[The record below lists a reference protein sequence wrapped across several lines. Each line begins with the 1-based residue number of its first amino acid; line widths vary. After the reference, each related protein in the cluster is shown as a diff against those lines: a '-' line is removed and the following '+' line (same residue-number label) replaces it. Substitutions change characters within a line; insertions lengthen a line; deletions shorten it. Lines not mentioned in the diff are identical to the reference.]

1 MRPTLKQLLA
11 EHPDL
16 EKEIEEYNRESQ
28 PIVPE
33 DPLAVAESQDI
44 LAETWEHAEDVP
56 EMLTPEQADKA
67 MSVVSFVRSQRSAS
81 AVAELQEFERSYS
94 EELTRLLAEERE
106 KKDAVA
112 EARAELR
119 AAESRLAEFRAAGTS
134 RRVILQSASKE
145 TREKSDLRHSVL
157 ARAIA
162 ASKKRYVERLE
173 EVRKMNWALNRNAH
187 WDRMAFETQ
196 MRKSKVRD
204 AFGITRG
211 RPRTRDEDDEPDDD
225 GYFEPADAAV
235 SQPSRG
241 ISLPPMDDHPMIEGP
256 APTEEPAKKRDP
268 EKVVPW
274 EELAAECLVQPQD
287 YADWSM
293 NYASGW
299 GNNKRID
306 FARKRILARRVGA
319 EIPDWPEEII
329 PGLYLGRSKLPT
341 DLARFY
347 SEVPEDKLMKPAGIV
362 PPSDSQEEPDP
373 GIP

>member
-11 EHPDL
+11 ENPDL
-16 EKEIEEYNRESQ
+16 EKEIEEYNRESKQ
-28 PIVPE
+28 SIPE

-44 LAETWEHAEDVP
+44 LAETWECAEDVP
-56 EMLTPEQADKA
+56 EMLTPDQADKSMA
-67 MSVVSFVRSQRSAS
+67 SVTATRSQRASA

-145 TREKSDLRHSVL
+145 TREKSDLRYSVL

-162 ASKKRYVERLE
+162 ASKKRYVERFD
-173 EVRKMNWALNRNAH
+173 EVRKMNWAINRNAQ

-211 RPRTRDEDDEPDDD
+211 RPRTRDEDDESADDR
-225 GYFEPADAAV
+225 YFEPADDAA

-241 ISLPPMDDHPMIEGP
+241 ISLPPMDEHPMIEP
-256 APTEEPAKKRDP
+256 APAEEPAKKRDP

-287 YADWSM
+287 YADWM
-293 NYASGW
+293 TNYASGW

-319 EIPDWPEEII
+319 EIPDWPEEIV

-341 DLARFY
+341 DLVRLY

-362 PPSDSQEEPDP
+362 PPSDSQEESDP